1 MPFKHIF
8 QHGGV
13 FLLFVYHIIE
23 VNVNVYIYSSCTL
36 SIYYFVI
43 SSKVT
48 KFTATRCGFIAI
60 TLFLWEK
67 STDKNRKYYCKI
79 GIVYLQ
85 QLIDTIIFMSKYL

>member
-1 MPFKHIF
+1 MPFNHIF

-67 STDKNRKYYCKI
+67 SAY
-79 GIVYLQ
+79 
-85 QLIDTIIFMSKYL
+85 